1 VFRLSEAAKKKAH
14 RWISEN
20 EPEIISVSDKI
31 WKLAELGLQEF
42 RSSALLAEQLRKA
55 GFNIE
60 MGVAGMPTA
69 FVATWGSGNPAIGI
83 MGEFDALAG
92 LSQKAVPWKE
102 SVEEGA
108 SGHGCGHNIH
118 GTSGMAGA
126 IAAKLAMEET
136 GMNGTIKFFGTP
148 AEETA
153 GGKVYMVRDGVFNG
167 TDAVLSHHAGSMN
180 TGGYSY
186 TNAENDAKFH
196 FYGIA
201 SHAAGS
207 PEQGRSAT
215 DAVELMNVGVNYL
228 REHVI
233 QEARIHYVITAGG
246 EQPNVVP
253 AYASSWYYI
262 RAPEREQVEQIYN
275 RVLQVANGAAMMTET
290 TLKVEFVGGL
300 YNMLLNRT
308 LNDLIVSNMRE
319 IGTPEYTEDEKK
331 FAKQISKTI
340 KPDTKRD
347 WLAKSKRPEW
357 EKLIEVE
364 LDRTIPDTWERWMAG
379 STDVSDVS
387 WQVPTMEFTTA
398 TFVLGSP
405 GHSWQNVAQGGM
417 SIGHKSLIFAA
428 KTMSSSVI
436 DLISKPDLVKSAK
449 EEFKEKLGGRTYRSP
464 LPSEMKPALEMW
476 KK

>member
-1 VFRLSEAAKKKAH
+1 MFRLSEIAKKKAH

-20 EPEIISVSDKI
+20 ESEIIDVSDKI
-31 WKLAELGLQEF
+31 WNLAELGLQEF
-42 RSSALLAEQLRKA
+42 KSSALLAEQLRKA

-69 FVATWGSGNPAIGI
+69 FVATWGSGSPAVGI

-92 LSQKAVPWKE
+92 LSQKAIPRKE
-102 SVEEGA
+102 PIQEGA
-108 SGHGCGHNIH
+108 AGHGCGHNIH

-126 IAAKLAMEET
+126 VAAKVAMEGT
-136 GMNGTIKFFGTP
+136 GLKGTIKFFGTP

-167 TDAVLSHHAGSMN
+167 MDTVLSHHAGSMN

-196 FYGIA
+196 FYGVA
-201 SHAAGS
+201 SHAAGA
-207 PEQGRSAT
+207 PEQGRSAV

-233 QEARIHYVITAGG
+233 QEARIHYVITSGG

-253 AYASSWYYI
+253 AYASSWYFI
-262 RAPEREQVEQIYN
+262 RAPERNQVEQIYN

-290 TLKVEFVGGL
+290 TLNVEFVGGL

-319 IGTPEYTEDEKK
+319 IGAPEYTEEEKK
-331 FAKQISKTI
+331 FAKEIS
-340 KPDTKRD
+340 R
-347 WLAKSKRPEW
+347 
-357 EKLIEVE
+357 
-364 LDRTIPDTWERWMAG
+364 
-379 STDVSDVS
+379 
-387 WQVPTMEFTTA
+387 Q
-398 TFVLGSP
+398 
-405 GHSWQNVAQGGM
+405 
-417 SIGHKSLIFAA
+417 
-428 KTMSSSVI
+428 
-436 DLISKPDLVKSAK
+436 
-449 EEFKEKLGGRTYRSP
+449 
-464 LPSEMKPALEMW
+464 
-476 KK
+476 